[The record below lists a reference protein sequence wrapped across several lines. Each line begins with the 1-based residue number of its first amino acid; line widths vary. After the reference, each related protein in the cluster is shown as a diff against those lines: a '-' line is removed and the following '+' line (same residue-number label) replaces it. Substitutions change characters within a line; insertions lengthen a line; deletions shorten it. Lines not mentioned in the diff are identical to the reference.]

1 MKKIKVL
8 EIIGDST
15 LSGGSI
21 SLLTLIKGLDKRQFD
36 ITCICP
42 PGPLAG
48 MLKGVKDVVV
58 EVIPMRSKW
67 DIEAIKKIRKIV
79 AKLKTKTSDLIVH
92 SHGVRG
98 GWLGRLACLGPKENA
113 PKIVYTEH
121 LWTGEYKLNN
131 PLAHIFQVFG
141 LWLLDFLTTKTI
153 AVSNAVA
160 DFLVK
165 KGITRPDKLVVIHNG
180 IEQRAKSKEQR
191 NKGEETT
198 IGFVGGLTRN
208 KGVEY
213 LIRAVAEIILN
224 HKSKILNLVIVGEGE
239 EKKKLKNL
247 TKKLKLDKIVEFKGL
262 VENPSVIYP
271 TLDIYVQPSLSES
284 FGIAALE
291 AMSFG
296 VPVIASNVGGLR
308 ELLALESD
316 NITDKDLKK
325 PYLLTDCGI
334 LVPPKNVA
342 ALSAAILKL
351 IKDKK
356 LRLRL
361 GDGAKRRAK
370 QYPAEKMVEKTEK
383 LYLSLIE

>member
-1 MKKIKVL
+1 MKKINVL

-21 SLLTLIKGLDKRQFD
+21 SLLTLIKGLNKRQFN

-48 MLKGVKDVVV
+48 MLNELKDVVV
-58 EVIPMRSKW
+58 EVVPMRSKW
-67 DIEAIKKIRKIV
+67 DIEAIKKIRKIIS
-79 AKLKTKTSDLIVH
+79 KLKTKTSDLIVH

-98 GWLGRLACLGPKENA
+98 GWLGRLACLGPKKNA

-121 LWTGEYKLNN
+121 LWTDEYKLNN
-131 PLAHIFQVFG
+131 PLAHIFQIFG

-165 KGITRPDKLVVIHNG
+165 KGITRPEKIKVIYNG
-180 IEQRAKSKEQR
+180 IEQRVKSK
-191 NKGEETT
+191 KGREKRRGIT
-198 IGFVGGLTRN
+198 IGFVGGLTKN

-213 LIRAVAEIILN
+213 LIRAVAEIILK
-224 HKSKILNLVIVGEGE
+224 HKSKISNLVIIGEGE

-247 TKKLKLDKIVEFKGL
+247 TKKLKIDKLVEFKGL
-262 VENPSVIYP
+262 VEDPSIFYP

-296 VPVIASNVGGLR
+296 VPVIASNAGGLR

-316 NITDKDLKK
+316 NIKDKDLKK

-342 ALSAAILKL
+342 ALSAAIAKL

-356 LRLRL
+356 LRSRL
-361 GDGAKRRAK
+361 GSGAKRRAK
-370 QYPAEKMVEKTEK
+370 QYPVEKMVEKTEK
-383 LYLSLIE
+383 LYFSLIE